1 MNDVYFCLCLQECG
15 YTCVHVHVKAQG
27 YCQESST
34 VPAFSL
40 HFFFEVRSLNQ
51 AQSSVMSLVFL
62 LARLLNGFPDIAW
75 VCSFRWAV
83 LLSLHLGGFW
93 GISSGPLIIPA
104 LRSFS
109 LTSVTLPNLLF
120 HEQSTLHYLA
130 SPRFHPSLLPLV
142 VHSNTGCKDTYL
154 KCIRQK
160 CRSHL
165 HNDHLA

>member
-1 MNDVYFCLCLQECG
+1 MFIFV
-15 YTCVHVHVKAQG
+15 CVCKSVGTHVFMCMWRHKVIVRNLLL
-27 YCQESST
+27 YLL
-34 VPAFSL
+34 F
-40 HFFFEVRSLNQ
+40 HFIFFFEVRSLNQ